1 MTFVHDG
8 DIRRAD
14 VLAIPEPNRT
24 HALENHRSEREVETA
39 LRARVEALLRIAAA
53 NGAETLI
60 VGAFGAG
67 PQGFDAEVVI
77 ELFRSWIA
85 AHPGAI
91 GHITFA
97 VPRAVLAPFEDAFGE
112 EREPEPVVVAPTE
125 TEEDDED
132 DFDPNDLPEGITF
145 RS

>member
-1 MTFVHDG
+1 MTFSPP
-8 DIRRAD
+8 I
-14 VLAIPEPNRT
+14 
-24 HALENHRSEREVETA
+24 
-39 LRARVEALLRIAAA
+39 
-53 NGAETLI
+53 
-60 VGAFGAG
+60 
-67 PQGFDAEVVI
+67 
-77 ELFRSWIA
+77 SWSRLTI
-85 AHPGAI
+85 
-91 GHITFA
+91 A